1 MHYKRKAHR
10 GRGKQ
15 NTMDNQAMRFCGNS
29 QSKTWHGKRYHQS
42 KNQRN
47 RVSAADFD

>member
-10 GRGKQ
+10 GRHKR

-29 QSKTWHGKRYHQS
+29 QSKTWNGKGHTS
-42 KNQRN
+42 KTQRN
-47 RVSAADFD
+47 RVNPQEVD